1 MITLPRILYSDFSPG
16 TPVFPLKVRLNLSL
30 LEKLVG
36 NPTKKWAYDIQPA
49 QAQVEQEPSV
59 EYHVMV
65 GLRHSTKLKIFLWCL
80 SDTKTN
86 NCETTSKRSFFDL
99 HIKKDD
105 LSLKFEEKAFLKL
118 VGVGQPMFCKQVTKY

>member
-1 MITLPRILYSDFSPG
+1 M
-16 TPVFPLKVRLNLSL
+16 
-30 LEKLVG
+30 EKLVG

-65 GLRHSTKLKIFLWCL
+65 GLRHSTKLKIFLWCV

-99 HIKKDD
+99 HIKKDLLRRFVLEIRRKSISETGRRWSTHVLQTSD
-105 LSLKFEEKAFLKL
+105 KGLRINPAKTFEL
-118 VGVGQPMFCKQVTKY
+118 